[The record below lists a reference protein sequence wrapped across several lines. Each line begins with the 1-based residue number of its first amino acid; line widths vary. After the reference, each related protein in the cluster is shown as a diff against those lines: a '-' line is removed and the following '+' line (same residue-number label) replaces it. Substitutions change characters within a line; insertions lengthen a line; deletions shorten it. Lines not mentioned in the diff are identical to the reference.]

1 MVGQDRFLNLNR
13 KKRFQI
19 YSPARQRLRKLL
31 GLCLLFASTLT
42 VLVGLLSFGTLPSA
56 VSFKLNQVSPRT
68 VKADRTVEV
77 VNQQATEEERRKA
90 AEGVPKVFVFD
101 PDASRVSEDKLSST
115 FRLLQEV
122 ANQRRGPNPNSDST
136 RQLIYQLPISLT
148 PTALEALT
156 HSTPEKLRD
165 LESRAHDLLW
175 KVLENG
181 VRTDQVNEGR
191 RDILQEAESKFSAM
205 SPNTRQAIVE
215 VASECVVP
223 NRNYDADATTGAA
236 EAAMAEVKPVTSV
249 VPEGMVVVREGE
261 VVNAERMRQLDALG
275 VNQIHFNYP
284 RLIGHTLMVSLMM
297 LVIVGYLNQER
308 RNVFRRTKNLA
319 LIAVIAMLTGFV
331 CRSLSGQSPFL
342 APVAM
347 ASILSSVLLENRLSF
362 LLTSFCALYVGALT
376 QNLSV
381 ACVGLLSGVVGI
393 LALGRADR
401 RSDLIAAMLAV
412 SFTNALG
419 AFTFAL
425 VDMRDWQ
432 HAVQDVLFGSL
443 NGVLAVALAVGVL
456 PVLENLFGVTTHF
469 RLLDISNPGEPLLQK
484 LLREA
489 PGTYQHSIMVA
500 NLAEAAAQAVGANA
514 LRCKVGAYYHDIGK
528 MKRPRF
534 FVENQMGGENP
545 HEKLTPTLS
554 TMIIHS
560 HVKDGLEMAKHHRL
574 PDMITDFIAQHHG
587 TSLVSYF
594 YHQACNRCAE
604 GGTVFEE
611 DFRYPG
617 PKPQSRETGIVL
629 LCDGIEAAART
640 LSSPTPEKISEL
652 VHKMV
657 RHHLEDGQLD
667 ECGLSLQDLQLIR
680 ESLIRSLQGIYHNRL
695 EYPEPAQL
703 AGRRKVTNLRK
714 KA

>member
-1 MVGQDRFLNLNR
+1 MNR

-19 YSPARQRLRKLL
+19 YSPARERLRRVFSLW
-31 GLCLLFASTLT
+31 LLFGITLSL
-42 VLVGLLSFGTLPSA
+42 LVGLLSFGTLPS
-56 VSFKLNQVSPRT
+56 SIRFKSGQVSPRT

-77 VNQQATEEERRKA
+77 VNQQATEAERRKA
-90 AEGVPKVFVFD
+90 ADAVPKVFVFD
-101 PDASRVSEDKLSST
+101 PGASRLSEDKLSAT
-115 FRLLQEV
+115 YRLLQEV
-122 ANQRRGPNPNSDST
+122 ANERRGPKGASADV
-136 RQLIYQLPISLT
+136 RELIYQLPISLS
-148 PTALEALT
+148 PNALETLT
-156 HSTPEKLRD
+156 RSTPEKLRD
-165 LESRAHDLLW
+165 LESRSHDLLW
-175 KVLENG
+175 KVLESG
-181 VRTDQVNEGR
+181 VRTDQVNEAR
-191 RDILQEAESKFSAM
+191 RSILQEAAGRFASM
-205 SPNTRQAIVE
+205 SPSTRQAIVE
-215 VASECVVP
+215 VAAECVVP
-223 NRNYDADATTGAA
+223 NRNYDSDATEGARD
-236 EAAMAEVKPVTSV
+236 AASAEVKPVTSV
-249 VPEGMVVVREGE
+249 VPEGANVVREGE
-261 VVNAERMRQLDALG
+261 IITSDHMRVLDALG
-275 VNQIHFNYP
+275 VNQITFNYR
-284 RLIGHTLMVSLMM
+284 RLLGHTLMVAIMM
-297 LVIVGYLNQER
+297 LVIVGYLGQER
-308 RNVFRRTKNLA
+308 RNVYRRTKNLA
-319 LIAVIAMLTGFV
+319 LIAVISVLTGFV
-331 CRSLSGQSPFL
+331 CRSLSGQSHFL

-347 ASILSSVLLENRLSF
+347 ASILSCVLVENRLAF

-381 ACVGLLSGVVGI
+381 ACVGQVSGVVGI

-401 RSDLIAAMLAV
+401 RSDLISAMVAV
-412 SFTNALG
+412 AFANALG
-419 AFTFAL
+419 TLTFAL
-425 VDMRDWQ
+425 IDMKDWQ
-432 HAVQDVLFGSL
+432 HTVQDVLYGSL
-443 NGVLAVALAVGVL
+443 NGVLSVALAVGVL

-500 NLAEAAAQAVGANA
+500 NLAEAAAQAIGANA

-560 HVKDGLEMAKHHRL
+560 HVKDGLEMAKQHKL
-574 PDMITDFIAQHHG
+574 PDMIIDFIAQHHG

-594 YHQACNRCAE
+594 YHQACTRCQE
-604 GGTVFEE
+604 GGTVFED

-617 PKPQSRETGIVL
+617 PRPQTRETGIVL
-629 LCDGIEAAART
+629 LCDGVEAAART
-640 LSSPTPEKISEL
+640 LSSPTPEKITEL

-667 ECGLSLQDLQLIR
+667 ECGLSMQDLQLIR

-695 EYPEPAQL
+695 EYPEPATL